1 MSQPPQ
7 AASNGWSPREIW
19 NSYIAGPIAGAL
31 AIIPVF
37 YGFEAKSDQQLGKP
51 IRPINLKKS
60 LIEGRNAAPIIGI
73 QMAIQNVVEKALM
86 KQFQND
92 PKERPPFAA
101 MLISSMIVGFLST
114 PPLAIF
120 NGKAMGQ
127 TPMESLKA
135 LSRWQTGAIVARETS
150 FLFSLRIID
159 PIKSVMKRTFGDNK
173 ATEYGSAFIGGGIG
187 SLIGHPADTALTL
200 WQKEM
205 KIESL
210 SQTMRGAPVKAIT
223 VAVFAVLYKMTENGL
238 KSPSK

>member
-1 MSQPPQ
+1 MSVTPQ
-7 AASNGWSPREIW
+7 TTSNGWSPREIW
-19 NSYIAGPIAGAL
+19 TSYVTGPLAGAL
-31 AIIPVF
+31 AVIPVF
-37 YGFEAKSDQQLGKP
+37 YGFEAKIDQQLGKK
-51 IRPINLKKS
+51 IRPMNMKNS
-60 LIEGRNAAPIIGI
+60 LIEGCKAAPIIGI
-73 QMAIQNVVEKALM
+73 QMAVQNVVEKYLM
-86 KQFQND
+86 KKFQDD
-92 PKERPPFAA
+92 PKQPPSFAA
-101 MLISSMIVGFLST
+101 MLASALFVGLIST

-127 TPMESLKA
+127 TPMQSLKA

-159 PIKSVMKRTFGDNK
+159 PIQKVMKRTFGDNK
-173 ATEYGSAFIGGGIG
+173 AVEYGSAFIGGGIG

-210 SQTMRGAPVKAIT
+210 SQTMRGAPVKALT

-238 KSPSK
+238 KPPSR